1 MGADLV
7 DLQGSNSLVVFGW
20 RVSSPVIARPEASMG
35 RACSSHI
42 WLNSMALTSRA
53 LSWPW
58 ELASGCGKGIVFPN
72 TGALCCLCV
81 IAYMCLCMITLT
93 TQQARHLW
101 HLGCAQ
107 GQLQLCHLME
117 KGGQYSSPII
127 STWQC
132 WISEATAL
140 LPSSADGVHTKTA
153 LLKSVN
159 WVNHL
164 VYFDYDKSAGNSL
177 SKRRF
182 PTQNSMCKKTLLVS
196 EWPDSCIFVF
206 LLLSNQGNNLCFFVT
221 EKINLSR
228 TFCAYVLVTNSFFL
242 PVEIWS
248 WLKHS

>member
-7 DLQGSNSLVVFGW
+7 DLQGSNSLGVFGW
-20 RVSSPVIARPEASMG
+20 RVSSPVIAQPEASMG

-117 KGGQYSSPII
+117 KGGRYSHAVAPPLSAPG
-127 STWQC
+127 SAESQK
-132 WISEATAL
+132 L
-140 LPSSADGVHTKTA
+140 QPS
-153 LLKSVN
+153 
-159 WVNHL
+159 
-164 VYFDYDKSAGNSL
+164 Y
-177 SKRRF
+177 
-182 PTQNSMCKKTLLVS
+182 
-196 EWPDSCIFVF
+196 
-206 LLLSNQGNNLCFFVT
+206 LLLLMVSTPKLHF
-221 EKINLSR
+221 LSQS
-228 TFCAYVLVTNSFFL
+228 TG
-242 PVEIWS
+242 
-248 WLKHS
+248 